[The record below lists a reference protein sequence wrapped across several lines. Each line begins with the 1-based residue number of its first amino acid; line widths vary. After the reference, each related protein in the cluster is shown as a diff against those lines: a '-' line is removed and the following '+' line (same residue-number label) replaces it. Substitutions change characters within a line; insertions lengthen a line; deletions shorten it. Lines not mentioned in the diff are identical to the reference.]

1 MSILPIGTVLSTD
14 SSAPAHAVTSPVL
27 QARSTLSLTVSQTI
41 PYPFTSLKTSKSLP
55 TTQYSLRLLSPGP
68 FGNSPLF
75 LLSAPND
82 RTTLAAEGSVLW
94 LFDLKGWDT
103 QIDELVAECKYSE
116 ALELLDSLEDGS
128 VPNKVCPV
136 TRQSIVLTVLCRL
149 NVVPISEPCTLSHCW
164 HKSMQSNRSISSL
177 NWM

>member
-1 MSILPIGTVLSTD
+1 MKLVIPFSLREIVSHTFVALVKPYLVSILPIGTVLSTD
-14 SSAPAHAVTSPVL
+14 SSAPAHAVTGPVL

-41 PYPFTSLKTSKSLP
+41 PYPFAALKTSKSLP

-75 LLSAPND
+75 LLSSPND
-82 RTTLAAEGSVLW
+82 RTTLSVEGSALW
-94 LFDLKGWDT
+94 LFDLKGWDA

-128 VPNKVCPV
+128 VPNKVCPCHP
-136 TRQSIVLTVLCRL
+136 SIYGINRL
-149 NVVPISEPCTLSHCW
+149 L
-164 HKSMQSNRSISSL
+164 
-177 NWM
+177 